1 MSILVTGGC
10 GFVGSALT
18 RELLKLEENIIV
30 FDLIIKSPV
39 KSDSSRR
46 VTFIQGDVACI
57 EDIEQAF
64 QGQDI
69 KAVIHVA
76 GFGLA
81 GTHNLPAFD
90 AQTIKTNVD
99 GTKNILEACFKFNVK
114 ALGNAVTE
122 NPEKHSRNL

>member
-18 RELLKLEENIIV
+18 KELLKLEENIIV
-30 FDLIIKSPV
+30 FDLIIKSG
-39 KSDSSRR
+39 KSDSISQ

-90 AQTIKTNVD
+90 AQTTKTNVD
-99 GTKNILEACFKFNVK
+99 GTKNILEACLNFNIK
-114 ALGNAVTE
+114 ALG
-122 NPEKHSRNL
+122 H

>member
-10 GFVGSALT
+10 GFVGSAVT
-18 RELLKLEENIIV
+18 KELLKLEENIIV
-30 FDLIIKSPV
+30 FDLIIKSV
-39 KSDSSRR
+39 KSDSISQ

-122 NPEKHSRNL
+122 NAEKHSRNL